1 MNHRHSFALALWL
14 INFCELAPSRADDLV
29 IDSMDGLRLQLP
41 AEKVTARLV
50 DGKSG
55 QAVRLDFADGC
66 QGVYAQSRLGGTA
79 AWDEADGFSFWVKGD
94 GSDHLGGIEFIF
106 NGDYALRYAYA
117 FPIDAD
123 QWRKITVRWSDLV
136 PETSNAAALP
146 IDPERGNAPSKLSG
160 VWFGKWWYWRDYA
173 AHSYAIDD
181 LRLEPSLPP
190 EEDPAQP
197 STGLTRV
204 RAKLARG
211 EPISVV
217 LMGDSLTDTRHW
229 ANREENWPA
238 MFQQALLA
246 TYHSKAELTNTAIG
260 GTELRQN
267 LVLIPRWSIAHSDAD
282 LVIICFGGNDWSSG
296 MRGPLFEQTCL
307 DAIDRVRR
315 ATAGHADVLLCTTCP
330 SVERW
335 ETMAELAAAC
345 RRAAQAKNAGLADVE
360 AAFHEAGKTSDDRER
375 LFVSDKTHLSPA
387 GHRTFCAAVMKA
399 LAKFR
404 AIMPCGAR

>member
-1 MNHRHSFALALWL
+1 MNRSFALALCL
-14 INFCELAPSRADDLV
+14 VSFCAIESSRADDLV
-29 IDSMDGLRLQLP
+29 IDSMDSLRLQLP
-41 AEKVTARLV
+41 AEKLAARLV
-50 DGKSG
+50 DGKVG
-55 QAVRLDFADGC
+55 QAVRLDFADEC
-66 QGVYAQSRLGGTA
+66 QSVYAQTRSGGTPQ
-79 AWDEADGFSFWVKGD
+79 WDEADGFSFWVKGD
-94 GSDHLGGIEFIF
+94 GSDHLGGIEFVW

-117 FPIDAD
+117 FPINSTE
-123 QWRKITVRWSDLV
+123 WRKITVRWRDLV

-146 IDPERGNAPSKLSG
+146 IDPKRGNAPSKLG
-160 VWFGKWWYWRDYA
+160 AIWFGKWWYWRDYA
-173 AHSYAIDD
+173 AHAYTIDD
-181 LRLEPSLPP
+181 LRLEPSLPQ
-190 EEDPAQP
+190 EDEPAQP
-197 STGLTRV
+197 SAGLARV

-211 EPISVV
+211 EPITVV

-246 TYHSKAELTNTAIG
+246 KYQTKANLVNTAIG

-267 LVLIPRWSIAHSDAD
+267 LVLIPRWSVAHADAD

-307 DAIDRVRR
+307 DAIDRVRS
-315 ATAGHADVLLCTTCP
+315 ATAGRADVLLCTTCP

-345 RRAAQAKNAGLADVE
+345 RRAAQAKHAGLADVE
-360 AAFHEAGKTSDDRER
+360 AAFHEAGKTADQRER

-387 GHRTFCAAVMKA
+387 GHHTFCAAVMKA
-399 LAKFR
+399 LEEK
-404 AIMPCGAR
+404 